1 MEGLRILRG
10 KHVLYT
16 HAAEGVQRLK
26 RALDVVGLLPP
37 EDPLAMP
44 TATA

>member
-1 MEGLRILRG
+1 MDGLRILRW
-10 KHVLYT
+10 KHTLYA
-16 HAAEGVQRLK
+16 HAAESVQRLK

-44 TATA
+44 TSTA